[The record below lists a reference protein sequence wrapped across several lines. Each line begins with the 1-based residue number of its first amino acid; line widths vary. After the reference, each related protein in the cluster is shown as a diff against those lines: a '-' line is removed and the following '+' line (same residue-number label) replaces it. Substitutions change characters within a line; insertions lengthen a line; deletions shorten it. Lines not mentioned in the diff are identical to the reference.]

1 MLRGELADARRIL
14 RIAGGNLNDVA
25 RLLRY
30 LMGPSRNE
38 HTEQRVVASWDVPE
52 GSPNTSSRRCPTA
65 DPMGHASTA
74 RLGAPRHETAVIH
87 QR

>member
-1 MLRGELADARRIL
+1 VTQELMVLRGELADARRIL

-30 LMGPSRNE
+30 LMGPGRNE

-52 GSPNTSSRRCPTA
+52 ASPEHLEPSVS
-65 DPMGHASTA
+65 DG
-74 RLGAPRHETAVIH
+74 
-87 QR
+87 